1 MTHILT
7 DISSIVFLFV
17 GLLLIFVILLQ
28 RGRGGGLAG
37 AFGGAGGQSAFGT
50 KAGDVFTRITIGIAI
65 VWVTMA
71 VLTGYAMTYESGKTR
86 FVNEKAADSK
96 DGGAEGAVEPVGGG
110 GAAGGG
116 AADKANPFE
125 AGSQDDQQAPAK
137 GATKTTTTTPQ
148 KSPPAAAGKTAPATK
163 TTPATPPVST
173 K

>member
-96 DGGAEGAVEPVGGG
+96 DAGAEGAVEPVGGG
-110 GAAGGG
+110 GPAGGG

-125 AGSQDDQQAPAK
+125 AGSEDTQKAPAK
-137 GATKTTTTTPQ
+137 DAAKTTTTPQ
-148 KSPPAAAGKTAPATK
+148 KSAPAAAGKTAPATK
-163 TTPATPPVST
+163 TTPATPPPAT